1 MLALKTVVSRH
12 KSARSMARFG
22 RFAVVNFALYIVLQF
37 EFGAI
42 FKRSSFMNSN
52 IRQGST
58 GFRIVYSEIEVK
70 QNTFKIHLRIV
81 LTIIF
86 SLQRL

>member
-1 MLALKTVVSRH
+1 
-12 KSARSMARFG
+12 MARFG

-52 IRQGST
+52 IR
-58 GFRIVYSEIEVK
+58 
-70 QNTFKIHLRIV
+70 
-81 LTIIF
+81 
-86 SLQRL
+86 